1 MAKSELP
8 AIQGPK
14 YALIKTAFDL
24 EASKKNY
31 QVLLQNLAAASYTK
45 DNVNEDITKDGR
57 EILKMLEEKKEL
69 EAADFLQGHRD
80 VMAIYKDLS
89 GPIKEQVDRLLG
101 EKKKAAL
108 EIVAESAKQLAEQNR
123 INAAKK
129 AIIDFGNKV
138 ANMISMAKTDT
149 DIVAIEKLLGS
160 EKTKTTVYQEF
171 IPDLITHC
179 DTLRP
184 AVKTQKENI
193 RALQKIE
200 DDEKLA
206 ILTGDVQAQTDLRD
220 RKEHF
225 VQVIHETG
233 IRIHEA
239 AFDQATNIEIVV
251 PEVADIAPKGRTN
264 WKWRVDDIALLQK
277 KMPQLVKVV
286 PNDEAI
292 NLLLATKRQD
302 GSLKDK
308 LEEKYFGI
316 TFFNDKSFTK

>member
-1 MAKSELP
+1 MAKSESP

-80 VMAIYKDLS
+80 VMAIYKDLT
-89 GPIKEQVDRLLG
+89 GPIKEQVDRLLA
-101 EKKKAAL
+101 EKKKVAQEIAA
-108 EIVAESAKQLAEQNR
+108 ETAKQLAEQNR

-138 ANMISMAKTDT
+138 ANLISAAKTDD
-149 DIVAIEKLLGS
+149 DIVAIEKMMGS

-171 IPDLITHC
+171 IPDLIAHC

-206 ILTGDVQAQTDLRD
+206 ILSGDVQAQTDLRD
-220 RKEHF
+220 KKEHF

-251 PEVADIAPKGRTN
+251 PEVADTAPKGRTN
-264 WKWRVDDIALLQK
+264 WKWRVDDITLLQK